1 MDDTQI
7 LLLILISIL
16 LISFNNKYPWV
27 FGPIWTTLYI
37 FMSLAIWIVWNKTN
51 DNKIIKIY

>member
-1 MDDTQI
+1 MEDTQI

-27 FGPIWTTLYI
+27 FGPIW
-37 FMSLAIWIVWNKTN
+37 K
-51 DNKIIKIY
+51 KIKKEIKSILKACREWESGN